1 MITEYILQ
9 VLTILHTFHTIKTD
23 NNKSKHSVAMFPY
36 EEEYNFA
43 LSLVKE
49 AACLFTPAYNSHKNI
64 ETKESS
70 SDLVTG

>member
-1 MITEYILQ
+1 
-9 VLTILHTFHTIKTD
+9 
-23 NNKSKHSVAMFPY
+23 MFPY
-36 EEEYNFA
+36 EGEYNFA